1 MKNTFFLLVGIL
13 LGTSICWPGIILLDN
28 WKCFVDIIQRSS
40 EEKIS
45 MKAALAVSPN
55 FLLKGEKQNTFSKLR
70 VVGDACFR

>member
-1 MKNTFFLLVGIL
+1 MKNTFFLLIGIVLGSCISWPGVIL
-13 LGTSICWPGIILLDN
+13 LEN
-28 WKCFVDIIQRSS
+28 WKCFFNIVQRSS

-55 FLLKGEKQNTFSKLR
+55 FLLKGEKQNTLSKLR

>member
-1 MKNTFFLLVGIL
+1 MKNTFFLLAGIL
-13 LGTSICWPGIILLDN
+13 LGTSISWPGIILLDN
-28 WKCFVDIIQRSS
+28 WKCFVNIIKRSS

-55 FLLKGEKQNTFSKLR
+55 FLLKGEKQTTISKLR